1 MPRSLSQKQ
10 TRRLLSALLI
20 AISTLVLGWRIS
32 VHVSAQTATI
42 IFSDDFNSTTRD
54 TTKWKIGVLNVPSSA
69 FSTQVSITQGPTLN
83 IKPVANTSV
92 WSHSGYVSV
101 AAFNLTGA
109 RATVE
114 VPQVT
119 AGSAYTILA
128 VGIDSNNW
136 YRISAHSGQVDF
148 QDTVAGVKNSVSV
161 TYNATQLHYW
171 RISHDSTHDTI
182 VFATSADGR
191 SSNSRRPPA

>member
-32 VHVSAQTATI
+32 VHVSAQTSTI

-83 IKPVANTSV
+83 IK
-92 WSHSGYVSV
+92 
-101 AAFNLTGA
+101 
-109 RATVE
+109 
-114 VPQVT
+114 
-119 AGSAYTILA
+119 
-128 VGIDSNNW
+128 
-136 YRISAHSGQVDF
+136 
-148 QDTVAGVKNSVSV
+148 
-161 TYNATQLHYW
+161 
-171 RISHDSTHDTI
+171 
-182 VFATSADGR
+182 
-191 SSNSRRPPA
+191 